1 MADLSER
8 APHHAPMDAVNTT
21 EAMNDGVDTTGLD
34 TTRLDTTS
42 VDTIGHDTIGHDT
55 IGADTAGDDAI
66 AVGTAPPE
74 DERRGSGIWEIVET
88 LLVALLLFFGM
99 RQIVPSVEVD
109 GLSMVPS
116 LTNTE
121 RLLVNRLAYVQWGTG
136 SSARYLFHAPQRGDI
151 VVINPPPRPIEGF
164 WDSFRNQFAM
174 KGPRDEPYIKRII
187 GLPGDTIHI
196 GDGKVFINGTPIA
209 EDYIKDPPDY
219 TFPLG
224 GMPSLTLGPDQY
236 FVLGDN
242 RRASADSH
250 FFGPI
255 ESGRII
261 GKAWVAIWPWHSFG
275 FLPHRSYPI

>member
-8 APHHAPMDAVNTT
+8 APHRLPMDAVDTT
-21 EAMNDGVDTTGLD
+21 ETMDEGVETTGD
-34 TTRLDTTS
+34 E
-42 VDTIGHDTIGHDT
+42 
-55 IGADTAGDDAI
+55 I
-66 AVGTAPPE
+66 ATVAPA
-74 DERRGSGIWEIVET
+74 DERRGNGVWEIAET

-109 GLSMVPS
+109 GQSMIPS
-116 LTNTE
+116 LTNSE

-164 WDSFRNQFAM
+164 WDSFRNQFAT
-174 KGPRDEPYIKRII
+174 KTPQSEPYIKRII

-196 GDGKVFINGTPIA
+196 GDGKVFINGTPIS
-209 EDYIKDPPDY
+209 ENYIKDPPDY
-219 TFPLG
+219 TFPPA
-224 GMPSLTLGPDQY
+224 MPSITLGPDQY

-275 FLPHRSYPI
+275 FLPHRSYGV